1 MDKSWLNIRNRV
13 DQRYRGGVESFL
25 NWAFSQ
31 PGVSTIIR
39 CPCKGCMNTVFK
51 LRINVRGDLLN
62 KGFWDSYKVWDLH
75 GEVLVRVDDEVE
87 DDSIEEDNITEMI
100 HDACGYMNVEDNTNS
115 SEGNEEPNMHAT
127 KFYKLLE
134 NAQTELYPGCTKV
147 SKLSFVVK
155 LLHLKC
161 LNHWSNK
168 SMDEL
173 LSFFKE
179 VLPEGSF
186 VPKSF
191 YEAKKVLCDLGL
203 GYTKIDAC
211 QNDCILY
218 WHDYVNAQSCPKCGK
233 SRWKSEG
240 HKGKKVAHKVL
251 RHFPIKPRLQRL
263 YMEKETAKKMR
274 WHKEENIDDGV
285 LRHPSDSIEWKSFNE
300 RHPTFSTE
308 LRNVRLGLASDGFQP
323 YGNMSSNHSIWPVVL
338 VTYNFPPWDCMK
350 NPYFMMTLLIP
361 GPKCPGND
369 IDVYLQPMIEELKE
383 LWDGVETYDA
393 HSKSNFLMRVALL
406 WTINDFPAYGN
417 LSGWSTKGKL
427 ACPCFHKDTQSVSLH
442 NKLCYM
448 GHRRFL
454 PINHPWRRNRVLF
467 DGKVEMGAAPS
478 PLTGDGALMQLQDLG
493 NVTYGKVQKRK
504 RNVSNNA
511 YNWRKKSIFFQLP
524 YWKNLMLRHNLDV
537 MHIERNVSDN
547 ILSTV
552 MNMVGKTKDTLKS
565 RYDLVD
571 LGIRQGLHPIEDG
584 DNILL
589 PAACY
594 ALSIQEK
601 LKVCDFLANLKVPD
615 AFSSN
620 ISRCVNIL
628 EKKIHG
634 LKCHNHHVLLQGI
647 FPVAIHGLLPKEVC
661 EPIIALAKF
670 FKNLYSKCL
679 TIEDLD
685 ILEAEIPIIL
695 CKLQMVFLPVFFDV
709 MIHLTIHLAIEAKLG
724 GPVQYRDMYPIERYL
739 RTLKSYVRNLGR
751 PEGSIA
757 EGYLAE
763 ESLTFCS
770 RYLKNISTKFNKPTR
785 NDDGSRSKGEM
796 SFFKNSGQPKGAATY
811 SKKLPHDEFN
821 QACMEYTR
829 EIESQGSMRAH
840 RMHNNKFLDWF
851 RACIF
856 VLSAQGCANDDLISL
871 AVSPDPL
878 VHRYSTFMVNG
889 FRFQT
894 KELVRKTQNSGVLV
908 RGDDSDPNKEY
919 YGVLED
925 IYELS
930 YVGNRKVYLFKCH
943 WCDVARL
950 GRGYKIDKYGFTS
963 VNTHCALNTNEPFVL
978 ASQSEQVFYL
988 NDMVNK
994 DLLVVVKTNPRDLFN
1009 IPEVEDE
1016 ALLNEEVYQQE
1027 DVECNI
1033 LRTNDQETEI
1043 EVSLHR
1049 DDIEPQTVLRTNDQG
1064 NEEDDFINDND
1075 IDVSENEE
1083 DEEELLDDND
1093 GEDSDTS
1100 S

>member
-1 MDKSWLNIRNRV
+1 
-13 DQRYRGGVESFL
+13 
-25 NWAFSQ
+25 
-31 PGVSTIIR
+31 
-39 CPCKGCMNTVFK
+39 
-51 LRINVRGDLLN
+51 
-62 KGFWDSYKVWDLH
+62 
-75 GEVLVRVDDEVE
+75 
-87 DDSIEEDNITEMI
+87 
-100 HDACGYMNVEDNTNS
+100 
-115 SEGNEEPNMHAT
+115 
-127 KFYKLLE
+127 
-134 NAQTELYPGCTKV
+134 
-147 SKLSFVVK
+147 
-155 LLHLKC
+155 
-161 LNHWSNK
+161 
-168 SMDEL
+168 
-173 LSFFKE
+173 
-179 VLPEGSF
+179 
-186 VPKSF
+186 
-191 YEAKKVLCDLGL
+191 
-203 GYTKIDAC
+203 
-211 QNDCILY
+211 
-218 WHDYVNAQSCPKCGK
+218 
-233 SRWKSEG
+233 
-240 HKGKKVAHKVL
+240 
-251 RHFPIKPRLQRL
+251 
-263 YMEKETAKKMR
+263 
-274 WHKEENIDDGV
+274 
-285 LRHPSDSIEWKSFNE
+285 
-300 RHPTFSTE
+300 
-308 LRNVRLGLASDGFQP
+308 
-323 YGNMSSNHSIWPVVL
+323 
-338 VTYNFPPWDCMK
+338 
-350 NPYFMMTLLIP
+350 MTLLIP

-393 HSKSNFLMRVALL
+393 HSKYNFLMCVALL

-427 ACPCFHKDTQSVSLH
+427 ACPCCHKDTQSVSLR

-454 PINHPWRRNRVLF
+454 PINHPWHRNRVLF
-467 DGKVEMGAAPS
+467 DGKVEMGDAPS
-478 PLTGDGALMQLQDLG
+478 PLTGDEALMQLQDLG

-524 YWKNLMLRHNLDV
+524 YWKNHMLRHNLDV

-571 LGIRQGLHPIEDG
+571 LGIRQGFHPIEDG

-594 ALSIQEK
+594 ALSLQEK

-634 LKCHNHHVLLQGI
+634 LKCHDHHVLLQDI
-647 FPVAIHGLLPKEVC
+647 FPVAIRGLLPKEVC

-695 CKLQMVFLPVFFDV
+695 CKLQMVFLPAFFDV
-709 MIHLTIHLAIEAKLG
+709 MIHLTIHLAREAKLG
-724 GPVQYRDMYPIERYL
+724 GPVQYRDMYPIER
-739 RTLKSYVRNLGR
+739 
-751 PEGSIA
+751 
-757 EGYLAE
+757 
-763 ESLTFCS
+763 
-770 RYLKNISTKFNKPTR
+770 
-785 NDDGSRSKGEM
+785 SKGEM
-796 SFFKNSGQPKGAATY
+796 SIFKNSGQPKGAATD

-821 QACMEYTR
+821 QACMYVLQNCE
-829 EIESQGSMRAH
+829 E
-840 RMHNNKFLDWF
+840 
-851 RACIF
+851 IF
-856 VLSAQGCANDDLISL
+856 VLSAQGCANDDLIRL

-894 KELVRKTQNSGVLV
+894 KELVIKTQNSGVLV

-919 YGVLED
+919 YGVLKD

-943 WCDVARL
+943 WWDVARL

-963 VNTHCALNTNEPFVL
+963 VNTHCALNINQPFVL

-994 DLLVVVKTNPRDLFN
+994 DWLVVVKTNPRDLFN

-1027 DVECNI
+1027 EVECNI

-1064 NEEDDFINDND
+1064 NEEDAFINDND

-1093 GEDSDTS
+1093 GEDIDTS

>member
-13 DQRYRGGVESFL
+13 DQRYRDGVESFL

-31 PGVSTIIR
+31 LGVSTIIR

-87 DDSIEEDNITEMI
+87 DDSMEEDNITEMI

-134 NAQTELYPGCTKV
+134 NAQTELYPCCTKV

-168 SMDEL
+168 SMDDL

-179 VLPEGSF
+179 VLPDGSF

-191 YEAKKVLCDLGL
+191 YEAKKVLRDLGL

-218 WHDYVNAQSCPKCGK
+218 WHDYVNAQSCLKCGK
-233 SRWKSEG
+233 YRWNSEG
-240 HKGKKVAHKVL
+240 HKAMKVAHKVL

-263 YMEKETAKKMR
+263 YMAKETAKKMR
-274 WHKEENIDDGV
+274 WHKEENIDD
-285 LRHPSDSIEWKSFNE
+285 
-300 RHPTFSTE
+300 
-308 LRNVRLGLASDGFQP
+308 
-323 YGNMSSNHSIWPVVL
+323 
-338 VTYNFPPWDCMK
+338 
-350 NPYFMMTLLIP
+350 

-383 LWDGVETYDA
+383 LWDGVQTYDA

-427 ACPCFHKDTQSVSLH
+427 ACPCCHKDKQTVSLR
-442 NKLCYM
+442 NKLGYM

-478 PLTGDGALMQLQDLG
+478 PLTGDEALMQLQDLG
-493 NVTYGKVQKRK
+493 NVTY
-504 RNVSNNA
+504 
-511 YNWRKKSIFFQLP
+511 
-524 YWKNLMLRHNLDV
+524 
-537 MHIERNVSDN
+537 ERNVSDN

-552 MNMVGKTKDTLKS
+552 MNMVGKTKDTLKR

-589 PAACY
+589 PPACS
-594 ALSIQEK
+594 ALSLQEK

-634 LKCHNHHVLLQGI
+634 LKCHDHHVLLQDI
-647 FPVAIHGLLPKEVC
+647 FPVAIRGLLPKEVC
-661 EPIIALAKF
+661 EPIIALANF

-685 ILEAEIPIIL
+685 ILEA
-695 CKLQMVFLPVFFDV
+695 
-709 MIHLTIHLAIEAKLG
+709 
-724 GPVQYRDMYPIERYL
+724 
-739 RTLKSYVRNLGR
+739 
-751 PEGSIA
+751 
-757 EGYLAE
+757 
-763 ESLTFCS
+763 
-770 RYLKNISTKFNKPTR
+770 
-785 NDDGSRSKGEM
+785 
-796 SFFKNSGQPKGAATY
+796 
-811 SKKLPHDEFN
+811 
-821 QACMEYTR
+821 
-829 EIESQGSMRAH
+829 
-840 RMHNNKFLDWF
+840 
-851 RACIF
+851 
-856 VLSAQGCANDDLISL
+856 
-871 AVSPDPL
+871 
-878 VHRYSTFMVNG
+878 
-889 FRFQT
+889 
-894 KELVRKTQNSGVLV
+894 
-908 RGDDSDPNKEY
+908 
-919 YGVLED
+919 
-925 IYELS
+925 
-930 YVGNRKVYLFKCH
+930 
-943 WCDVARL
+943 
-950 GRGYKIDKYGFTS
+950 
-963 VNTHCALNTNEPFVL
+963 
-978 ASQSEQVFYL
+978 
-988 NDMVNK
+988 
-994 DLLVVVKTNPRDLFN
+994 
-1009 IPEVEDE
+1009 
-1016 ALLNEEVYQQE
+1016 
-1027 DVECNI
+1027 
-1033 LRTNDQETEI
+1033 
-1043 EVSLHR
+1043 
-1049 DDIEPQTVLRTNDQG
+1049 
-1064 NEEDDFINDND
+1064 
-1075 IDVSENEE
+1075 
-1083 DEEELLDDND
+1083 
-1093 GEDSDTS
+1093 
-1100 S
+1100 